1 MATTIAGLVSTLL
14 AWRFWLGLHL
24 IGILIGLSTL
34 ILGTFK
40 RHALLASSGALV
52 AIPLAWIVFEDVTTH
67 DIWDWSSTM
76 TAEVIVLDDKL
87 GLPIDDASVTIT
99 WSIVDPDGT
108 DAFTD
113 AAGVAN
119 YSKDWPYG
127 GRSSGHGLLYGGG
140 PSYSKLRRHAL
151 HVSADGYKPFVQT
164 LDKLTGMTRIQLP
177 DVNLPSLTVRIERN
191 SQGDE

>member
-1 MATTIAGLVSTLL
+1 MAVL
-14 AWRFWLGLHL
+14 AWPAFDWDSNWTVDVDSRNVQA
-24 IGILIGLSTL
+24 S
-34 ILGTFK
+34 
-40 RHALLASSGALV
+40 ALLASSGALV

-87 GLPIDDASVTIT
+87 GLPIEDASVSIT
-99 WSIVDPDGT
+99 WSIVDPDGA

-127 GRSSGHGLLYGGG
+127 GRSSGRGLLYGGRTVVLQTST
-140 PSYSKLRRHAL
+140 PRSPCLRRRL
-151 HVSADGYKPFVQT
+151 
-164 LDKLTGMTRIQLP
+164 
-177 DVNLPSLTVRIERN
+177 
-191 SQGDE
+191 